1 MPILNPE
8 VCDVPDN
15 LPVQKD
21 KITNLPK
28 LPKSAPVL
36 QLPLLTVAPGQTI
49 QFLLKLTLPPDS
61 KLNEEAPNSWFITAE
76 GKVPVLF
83 YQLNRSG

>member
-8 VCDVPDN
+8 GCDVPDN

-36 QLPLLTVAPGQTI
+36 QLPSLTVAPGQTI

>member
-8 VCDVPDN
+8 AGDVPDN
-15 LPVQKD
+15 LPVQRERM
-21 KITNLPK
+21 TSLPK
-28 LPKSAPVL
+28 LPKSASNV
-36 QLPLLTVAPGQTI
+36 QLPSLTVAPGQTI

-76 GKVPVLF
+76 GKVPVSF
-83 YQLNRSG
+83 Y